1 MMLQSFLY
9 TTRFLHQ
16 KFHALRV
23 SLRHFG
29 IVGVHLRLKVKKIA
43 EGRLQNVSNGLSL
56 FQNGM
61 LI

>member
-1 MMLQSFLY
+1 MLQSFLY

-16 KFHALRV
+16 KFHALCV
-23 SLRHFG
+23 SFRHFG

-43 EGRLQNVSNGLSL
+43 EGRLQNVSDGLSL